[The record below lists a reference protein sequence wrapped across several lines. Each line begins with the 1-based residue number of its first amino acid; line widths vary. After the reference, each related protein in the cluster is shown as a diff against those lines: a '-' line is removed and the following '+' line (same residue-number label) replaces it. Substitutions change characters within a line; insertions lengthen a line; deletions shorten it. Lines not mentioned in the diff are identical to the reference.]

1 VARRRDAVTVSPG
14 PCVSGPLVSGPLV
27 FGGAPIG
34 GLYAPVSHEAAART
48 LAAAWEAGIRA
59 FDTAPHYGV
68 GVSER
73 RLGSF
78 LAGRRRGEFTVCT
91 KVGRRLVPAAGDVQ
105 GEDGFYDIPPLT
117 RVRDYSRDG
126 VRRSLEESLGRLG
139 LDRVDIALVHDP
151 DDVSGGTHTGRVVG

>member
-1 VARRRDAVTVSPG
+1 MTVSPG
-14 PCVSGPLVSGPLV
+14 PWISGPLVSGPLV

-59 FDTAPHYGV
+59 FDTAPHHGV

-78 LAGRRRGEFTVCT
+78 LAGRRRDEFTVCT
-91 KVGRRLVPAAGDVQ
+91 KVGRRWCPPPGTSRARR
-105 GEDGFYDIPPLT
+105 GFTTY
-117 RVRDYSRDG
+117 
-126 VRRSLEESLGRLG
+126 RR
-139 LDRVDIALVHDP
+139 
-151 DDVSGGTHTGRVVG
+151 